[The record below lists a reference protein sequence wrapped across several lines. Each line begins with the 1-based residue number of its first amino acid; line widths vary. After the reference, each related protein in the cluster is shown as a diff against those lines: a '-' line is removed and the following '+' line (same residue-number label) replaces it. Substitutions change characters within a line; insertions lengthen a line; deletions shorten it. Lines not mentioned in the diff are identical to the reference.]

1 MESNEHL
8 EIGYKIG
15 GHNEVVKVLGQ
26 GGFGIVYLVKDTHR
40 LDALFV
46 IKELFSRDF
55 SFRHR
60 DGKTVYNKAEAKNIF
75 KKIQED
81 IISEVNILQR
91 IRNPNIVEGYGFFEE
106 NNTIYSIMEF
116 IDGVD
121 LDKYL
126 KETPPFTEAEGKDLL
141 LQIINGIKEIHALN
155 ILHRDMKP
163 SNIMRTKDGIYKII
177 DFTTNRTYVD
187 KQMTTVTS
195 FQSPIYTPPELSG
208 NKKSIIGK
216 FSDIYSIG
224 MTICRVLAE
233 DEEILPNITD
243 RFIDDSDFQRT
254 IENLDIKRE
263 FKDILRKMTEIN
275 PKDRFQSLDE
285 VEEILKN
292 MDSRN
297 SQENWIDTPQ
307 PREERSKKV
316 KAKKESKSSW
326 TTTIGIVLLV
336 IMIGLGLYA
345 YKMIQDNKKSN
356 KKETIETVA
365 TEKLEKAE
373 ESEEEDIPFHKPSIN
388 QEEEVEDTEE
398 VVEEPES
405 TPVIKIEPKPQSN
418 PFEQEAVN
426 QPNISLGTR
435 IEDNRK
441 KPYISL
447 GERIGGESSNPTL
460 EFNRQNIERFLN
472 SFLAS
477 SESPSIDRLLS
488 YYDSH
493 VDKYFNLRN
502 VTHADIYRDRKRYGK
517 KWVQREFTLL
527 SFTILRTY
535 KKDGVEYCHLQKSI
549 NYNVISSRGKRAS
562 GVSKSFMTLKK
573 TANGFKVKSIY
584 TIK

>member
-243 RFIDDSDFQRT
+243 RFIDDTDFQRT